1 MEGGGEGVQKF
12 EDIMAGAM
20 FMELSKIFD
29 TINHEL
35 HITKLQTCSFSKDTL
50 IVLNYLSNR
59 KQTVQIFK
67 KGVSEENEKTSAWG
81 ILKSPCH
88 KCMPGGL
95 TMFLAKKDFVK

>member
-1 MEGGGEGVQKF
+1 MEGGGQKF
-12 EDIMAGAM
+12 EDIMAGAI

-35 HITKLQTCSFSKDTL
+35 HITKLQTCIFSKDTL